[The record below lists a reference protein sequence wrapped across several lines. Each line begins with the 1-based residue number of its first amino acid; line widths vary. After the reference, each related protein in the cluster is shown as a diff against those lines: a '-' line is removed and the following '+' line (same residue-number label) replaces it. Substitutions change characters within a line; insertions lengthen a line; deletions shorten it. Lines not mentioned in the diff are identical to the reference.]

1 MEALIILF
9 FILLNGVFSMSEMA
23 VISSRKSKLE
33 ADSKKGNNT
42 AKQVLKVTENPD
54 KFLSTI
60 QIAITTIGLII
71 GLYTGESYVKKLAD
85 IFIKL
90 KVEQTIAII
99 SSRVIII
106 LTETYVMLILGELV
120 PKIIG
125 RSNPERIASFIIK
138 PMHTLSKIAY
148 PFVWLLTKTTN
159 ILVSILGIEQ
169 NNTNKPTEDE
179 IKSIIDDSAD
189 AGEIEVTEHDIVG
202 RVFDLGDRE
211 IISLM
216 THRSEL
222 EWFDVEATIEDVINK
237 LANNIHYIYPVAD
250 KTLDNVVGVIYI
262 KDLFAITDR
271 KVNVSQI
278 MREPQFIHESVSV
291 YKTLEIFKKN
301 RIHYAFII
309 DEFGMMQGLITMNN
323 ILEALVGNSSELDT
337 DDEEQEFIKRQD
349 GTYLVDGQYPFY
361 DFLSHFDKEDVY
373 QYNKFNTLSGL
384 ILEITGRI
392 PKEGEKIKWNDFTFE
407 IVDMDKARIDKV
419 LVTENEE
426 IEIKSLE
433 K

>member
-291 YKTLEIFKKN
+291 YNTLEIFKKN